1 MKEQFSMSK
10 VFDHANKI
18 IKAYH
23 NQLQPLCKQ
32 TDLPPLAL
40 DILLF
45 IANNPEKAT
54 AKDICFIRGIKS
66 GIVSV
71 HIERLVQN
79 GLLKRASFAGDRR
92 KNMLAHTPAAEEIIT
107 SGRAIQKA
115 FAEKLVCGISQTDM
129 LVWKNILDTVDRNL
143 EQLSK
148 DKGVINV

>member
-1 MKEQFSMSK
+1 MEGDFSMSK
-10 VFDHANKI
+10 VFEHANKV

-54 AKDICFIRGIKS
+54 AKEICFIRGIKT
-66 GIVSV
+66 GIASV

-79 GLLKRASFAGDRR
+79 GLLERAVVAGDRR
-92 KNMLAHTPAAEEIIT
+92 KNKLASTPKAAEIIEK
-107 SGRAIQKA
+107 GRVIQKS
-115 FAEKLVCGISQTDM
+115 FAERLGSGISPSDM
-129 LVWKNILDTVDRNL
+129 NVLKSVLETMDRNL
-143 EQLSK
+143 EK
-148 DKGVINV
+148 MAKE

>member
-10 VFDHANKI
+10 VFDHANKV

-54 AKDICFIRGIKS
+54 AKEICLIRGVKS

-79 GLLKRASFAGDRR
+79 GLLERASVAGDRR
-92 KNMLAHTPAAEEIIT
+92 KTMLVPTSLAEEIIKR
-107 SGRAIQKA
+107 GRAIQKA
-115 FAEKLVCGISQTDM
+115 FAEKLACGISQTDM
-129 LVWKNILDTVDRNL
+129 LVWKSILETVDRNL

-148 DKGVINV
+148 D